1 MKRLRSIWQ
10 SLFGEP
16 DRRVRLARILGFL
29 FVVAGFAVIAKA
41 WDGAAN
47 QFRVDSQVPYL
58 LSGGFMGLGLIV
70 TGAMLLL
77 LATVRVERK
86 LLTDRYEDMTRLLGR
101 NLSRLEISS
110 NGSGQG
116 EQVVAGGSAYHRPG
130 CKILQGKES
139 LARLTVEQA
148 VGEGLT
154 PCRVC
159 NPPVPEGAEA

>member
-1 MKRLRSIWQ
+1 MKRLRSLWQ
-10 SLFGEP
+10 SAFGDP
-16 DRRVRLARILGFL
+16 DRRVRLARLVGFL
-29 FVVAGFAVIAKA
+29 FIVGGFAVIAKA

-47 QFRVDSQVPYL
+47 QFRVDSQLPYL

-70 TGAMLLL
+70 TGSMLLL

-86 LLTDRYEDMTRLLGR
+86 LLTDRYEDMLRLLGR
-101 NLSRLEISS
+101 NLSRLEISA
-110 NGSGQG
+110 NGSSSE

-148 VGEGLT
+148 AGEGLT

-159 NPPVPEGAEA
+159 NPPVPEEATT